1 MLIMDLGGMRRCYC
15 CGLEVLMKVVV
26 LWQVWLARIRPP
38 VAERPVPSLMIG
50 GRPTRCHGCVVGL
63 VLGFTIFER
72 STLQSFHLLSL
83 SLSSHAVRTRCCPEV
98 DEDSH
103 TEWPS
108 LELDWS
114 MPIVSTRL
122 PRYCV
127 TAMQVRLGQ
136 LYCFTWIV
144 VVKGSDEAKNPFWLR

>member
-1 MLIMDLGGMRRCYC
+1 MGIGIETGSGMLIMDLGGMRRCYC
-15 CGLEVLMKVVV
+15 CGLEVLMKVVVV

-83 SLSSHAVRTRCCPEV
+83 SLSSHAVRTRCCTEV

-103 TEWPS
+103 MEWLS

-122 PRYCV
+122 PRYCDASPFSPV
-127 TAMQVRLGQ
+127 ILLHVDCRGQ
-136 LYCFTWIV
+136 
-144 VVKGSDEAKNPFWLR
+144 G

>member
-1 MLIMDLGGMRRCYC
+1 
-15 CGLEVLMKVVV
+15 MKVVV

-83 SLSSHAVRTRCCPEV
+83 SLSSHAVRTRCCTEV

-144 VVKGSDEAKNPFWLR
+144 VVKGIDEAKKPFWLR

>member
-1 MLIMDLGGMRRCYC
+1 MGIGIGSGIGSGSGMLIMDLGGMRRCYC
-15 CGLEVLMKVVV
+15 CGLEVLMKVV

-83 SLSSHAVRTRCCPEV
+83 SLSSHAVRTRCCTEV

-108 LELDWS
+108 LELNWS

-122 PRYCV
+122 PRYCDASPFRPV
-127 TAMQVRLGQ
+127 ILLHVDCRGQ
-136 LYCFTWIV
+136 
-144 VVKGSDEAKNPFWLR
+144 G

>member
-15 CGLEVLMKVVV
+15 CGLEVLMKVV

-83 SLSSHAVRTRCCPEV
+83 SLSSHAARTRCCTEV

-122 PRYCV
+122 PRYCDASPFRPV
-127 TAMQVRLGQ
+127 ILLHVDCRGQ
-136 LYCFTWIV
+136 
-144 VVKGSDEAKNPFWLR
+144 G

>member
-1 MLIMDLGGMRRCYC
+1 MGIGSESGSGMLIMDLGGMRRCYC
-15 CGLEVLMKVVV
+15 CGLEVLMKVV

-83 SLSSHAVRTRCCPEV
+83 SLSSHAVRTRCCTEV

-122 PRYCV
+122 PRYCDASPFRPGTLLHV
-127 TAMQVRLGQ
+127 DCRGQ
-136 LYCFTWIV
+136 
-144 VVKGSDEAKNPFWLR
+144 G